1 MTVKTQIII
10 TTNIQKKKNKKQKR
24 MKVFYDDVD
33 GENDFIEELS
43 PSDQDDLDE
52 DNVETEIEEKPIQ
65 KISKIPKISKQPSKK
80 GTAKSIKI

>member
-43 PSDQDDLDE
+43 RSDQDDLDE

-65 KISKIPKISKQPSKK
+65 KISKISKISKQPSKK

>member
-43 PSDQDDLDE
+43 SSDQDDLDE

-65 KISKIPKISKQPSKK
+65 KISKISKISKQPSKK

>member
-52 DNVETEIEEKPIQ
+52 DNVETEIEETPIQ
-65 KISKIPKISKQPSKK
+65 KITKISKISKQPSKK
-80 GTAKSIKI
+80 GTAKSMKI